1 MNEVS
6 ICNAALSYLGEKGTI
21 TRIKPPEGNPM
32 SEACAEYY
40 PQALRYLLEAHNW
53 AFAIR
58 RVRLPEY
65 KKYDAD
71 LYQWAHGYQV
81 PSDYLRTVKVY
92 EKSSQVDE
100 AGIDFEIET
109 LSETGSF
116 ILLTDSPA
124 PMLRYV
130 ASVQNVSIMPQYF
143 IQALVLQLASYLA
156 GPLMKTSMA
165 QQMIQMAAQALETAK
180 YQDSRNSIR
189 VKHEYLAPHLA
200 ARSI

>member
-1 MNEVS
+1 M
-6 ICNAALSYLGEKGTI
+6 
-21 TRIKPPEGNPM
+21 
-32 SEACAEYY
+32 
-40 PQALRYLLEAHNW
+40 
-53 AFAIR
+53 
-58 RVRLPEY
+58 
-65 KKYDAD
+65 
-71 LYQWAHGYQV
+71 
-81 PSDYLRTVKVY
+81 
-92 EKSSQVDE
+92 DE

-109 LSETGSF
+109 LSETGSY